1 MNIIIEGI
9 EYIPKE
15 NKEKIIQ
22 ETTAKTIEWGKSS
35 EDTMNWNEAKEWCK
49 KQGGRLPTRLE
60 LLQAYV
66 DKVKGFETDAY
77 YWSSTE
83 YYTNYAWT
91 QSFDTGVQSYYNKFH
106 YSYVRCV
113 IG

>member
-1 MNIIIEGI
+1 MNIIIDGI
-9 EYIPKE
+9 KYVPEE

-66 DKVKGFETDAY
+66 DKVKGFKTDAT
-77 YWSSTE
+77 YWSATE
-83 YYTNYAWT
+83 SITYNAWE
-91 QSFDTGVQSYYNKFH
+91 QSFDTGVQNIYNKH
-106 YSYVRCV
+106 NNYYVRCV
-113 IG
+113 FE

>member
-1 MNIIIEGI
+1 MNIIIDGI
-9 EYIPKE
+9 KYVPEE

-35 EDTMNWNEAKEWCK
+35 EDTMNWNETKEWCK

-66 DKVKGFETDAY
+66 DKVKGFKTDAI
-77 YWSSTE
+77 YWSATE
-83 YYTNYAWT
+83 YSNSYAWI
-91 QSFDTGVQSYYNKFH
+91 QSFDTGVQFYTNKGGYN
-106 YSYVRCV
+106 YVRCV
-113 IG
+113 FE

>member
-1 MNIIIEGI
+1 MNIIIDGI
-9 EYIPKE
+9 KYVPEEKE
-15 NKEKIIQ
+15 NITTQHISEKNIR
-22 ETTAKTIEWGKSS
+22 WGKSS

-66 DKVKGFETDAY
+66 YKVKGFKTDAI
-77 YWSSTE
+77 YWSSIE
-83 YYTNYAWT
+83 YNTLYAWT

>member
-1 MNIIIEGI
+1 MNIIIDGI
-9 EYIPKE
+9 KYVPEE

-66 DKVKGFETDAY
+66 DKVKGFKTDAI

-83 YYTNYAWT
+83 CSTYYAWG
-91 QSFDTGVQSYYNKFH
+91 QGFGTGAQYTYNKSN
-106 YSYVRCV
+106 YYVRCV
-113 IG
+113 FGD